1 MKITTQFIVLFLLTL
16 IVSLVACDNQP
27 TGEKIEVNDVDELV
41 DNTTDPVPVEA
52 TIVNYTI
59 NIKSSVINWEG
70 AKITGK
76 HGGTLMLKEGALQVE
91 SNAIKGGTF
100 VLDMASIAVT
110 DLQAGQGKEDLED
123 HLKTGDFFEVETYPT
138 AQFEITEVATADD
151 REDASHYITG
161 NLTIR
166 DVTKQVK
173 LPASVT
179 LTETSI
185 TAETPA
191 FLINRQLWGID
202 YEGKVDDLIQDE
214 IGLTIKIQ
222 ADKAAM

>member
-1 MKITTQFIVLFLLTL
+1 MKVTTQFIVLFLLTL

-41 DNTTDPVPVEA
+41 DNTTDPVPAEA
-52 TIVNYTI
+52 AIVNYAI
-59 NIKSSVINWEG
+59 NVASSVINWEG

-76 HGGTLMLKEGALQVE
+76 HSGTLMLKEGMLQVE
-91 SNAIKGGTF
+91 GDAIKGGTF
-100 VLDMASIAVT
+100 VLDMVSIAVT
-110 DLQAGQGKEDLED
+110 DLAAGQGKEDLEG

-138 AQFEITEVATADD
+138 AKFEITEVAPTDN

-166 DVTKQVK
+166 NVTKQVK
-173 LPASVT
+173 LPANVT
-179 LTETSI
+179 LTEARI

-191 FLINRQLWGID
+191 FVIDRQLWGID

-214 IGLTIKIQ
+214 IGLTIKLQ
-222 ADKAAM
+222 ADKTSM